1 MCSHSCGEGRQARRV
16 ECVVGARWDNTSDHL
31 APVFQ
36 FSVCLSHD
44 LRNYVDIVQHLKL
57 SSGWLPLASVE
68 GENHVRREFATSNL
82 AAPGTKIKSRGK
94 RITAPGD
101 L

>member
-1 MCSHSCGEGRQARRV
+1 MCCRGK
-16 ECVVGARWDNTSDHL
+16 VGQHQWSL
-31 APVFQ
+31 GPCLL
-36 FSVCLSHD
+36 SVCLSHD
-44 LRNYVDIVQHLKL
+44 LTNYFDIVQHLKV

-68 GENHVRREFATSNL
+68 GENLVRREFATSNL
-82 AAPGTKIKSRGK
+82 AAPGTKITSPGK